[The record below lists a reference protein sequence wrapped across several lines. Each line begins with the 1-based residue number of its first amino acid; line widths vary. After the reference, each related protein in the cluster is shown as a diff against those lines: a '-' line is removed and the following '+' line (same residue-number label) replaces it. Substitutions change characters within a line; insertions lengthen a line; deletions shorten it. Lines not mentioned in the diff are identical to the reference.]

1 MRRGEVL
8 GLRREDLDLDNGFV
22 MVRRSL
28 VRGLDGWTTNPPKT
42 VRGRRRIDLD
52 PATASELRAHV
63 ASRAVVGIDGHVFA
77 DAAGRALDPDG
88 VSARFERLVRESGL
102 PRIRLHDLR
111 HTAATLMLA
120 AGVNPK
126 VVSERLGHA
135 SVVITLDTYSHVLPS
150 IQADAAVALARAIDE

>member
-1 MRRGEVL
+1 MGAV
-8 GLRREDLDLDNGFV
+8 
-22 MVRRSL
+22 
-28 VRGLDGWTTNPPKT
+28 
-42 VRGRRRIDLD
+42 
-52 PATASELRAHV
+52 AALRAHV
-63 ASRAVVGIDGHVFA
+63 AARAVVGIDGHVFA
-77 DAAGRALDPDG
+77 DATGHPLDPDG
-88 VSARFERLVRESGL
+88 VSGRFERLARESRL

-150 IQADAAVALARAIDE
+150 LQADAAVALARAIDG